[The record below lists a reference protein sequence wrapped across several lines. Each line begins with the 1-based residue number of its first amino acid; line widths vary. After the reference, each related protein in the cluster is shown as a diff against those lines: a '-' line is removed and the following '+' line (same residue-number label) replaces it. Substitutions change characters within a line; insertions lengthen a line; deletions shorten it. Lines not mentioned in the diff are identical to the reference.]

1 MAVSKISILFF
12 NYDQSNLV
20 LFVSLSSNVK
30 SCGRSSCLNSTKFS
44 LRAVVASKIS
54 YNCSNIWQS
63 FAAINLNA
71 IIPRYVLEGGSGGS
85 PSTYFF

>member
-1 MAVSKISILFF
+1 MAASKASILFF
-12 NYDQSNLV
+12 KYDESDLV
-20 LFVSLSSNVK
+20 TFVSLSPTVK
-30 SCGRSSCLNSTKFS
+30 SFSSCLNSKFS

-63 FAAINLNA
+63 FAATNLNA
-71 IIPRYVLEGGSGGS
+71 IIPRDVLEGNQGGL